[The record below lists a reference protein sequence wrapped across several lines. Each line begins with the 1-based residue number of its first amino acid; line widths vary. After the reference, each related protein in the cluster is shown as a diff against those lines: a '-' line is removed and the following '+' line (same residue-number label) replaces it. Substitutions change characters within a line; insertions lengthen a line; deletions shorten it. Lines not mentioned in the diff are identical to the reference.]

1 MEELDLKDLFNI
13 FLEKKLTIL
22 TIIVIFAIIG
32 FIYTIWFVTPKYQS
46 STTLIL
52 VQSDS
57 NKTNG
62 GTNSIPSTDVTLNT
76 KMIAT
81 YNDVITSKSVVR
93 QVISNLGLDIE
104 ESTVKNGIT
113 VSAGEDDTQV
123 MKITVTNT
131 DATYAYKIAN
141 ELAKVFSEKVV
152 EIYNVNNVRILDEA
166 EIAQGPYNIN
176 HAKDIIIFGFIGLV
190 VAVAYILILNMLDN
204 SVKLPEDIEKNLK
217 VPVLATIPLTNPSRK
232 KGVKK

>member
-62 GTNSIPSTDVTLNT
+62 GTNSITSTDVTLNT

>member
-57 NKTNG
+57 NRTNG
-62 GTNSIPSTDVTLNT
+62 GTNSITSTDVTLNT

>member
-57 NKTNG
+57 NKNNG
-62 GTNSIPSTDVTLNT
+62 GTNSITSTDVTLNT

-93 QVISNLGLDIE
+93 QVISNLGLDID

-113 VSAGEDDTQV
+113 VSAGEDDAQV

>member
-57 NKTNG
+57 NRTNG
-62 GTNSIPSTDVTLNT
+62 GTNSITSTDVTLNT

-113 VSAGEDDTQV
+113 VSAGEDDAQV

>member
-57 NKTNG
+57 NKNNG
-62 GTNSIPSTDVTLNT
+62 GTNSITSTDVTLNT
-76 KMIAT
+76 NMIAT

-93 QVISNLGLDIE
+93 QVISNLGLDID
-104 ESTVKNGIT
+104 ESTVKNGLT
-113 VSAGEDDTQV
+113 VSAGEDDAQV